1 MFGKLIAGAA
11 AVLVTAWLWN
21 QPEES
26 GSQFIPSPTPIP
38 RPAPEPAPQLDEVRP
53 LEYRGRRIEARR
65 TARHTVYILIVSGR
79 AYESIHDA
87 RVAVNASLLSA
98 RTGMTD
104 PDLIAL
110 FAGTDGDHDG
120 EISWQEIQRF
130 QTALDRTYRY
140 QSNSTALRPDEFM
153 AAGGGDCEDWALM
166 TAGMLQFWGIPV
178 FIGSLASSTGHH
190 AIALVPTTR
199 IPPGAMT
206 IDVPTGGSLRAGS
219 YIPIDYEHV
228 GRLSNA
234 VARRFTVEWIWVP
247 EEIYG
252 WSI

>member
-1 MFGKLIAGAA
+1 VYK
-11 AVLVTAWLWN
+11 
-21 QPEES
+21 
-26 GSQFIPSPTPIP
+26 
-38 RPAPEPAPQLDEVRP
+38 RQLYVNGD
-53 LEYRGRRIEARR
+53 GRISERTIDIIRR
-65 TARHTVYILIVSGR
+65 STSR

-98 RTGMTD
+98 RTGM
-104 PDLIAL
+104 
-110 FAGTDGDHDG
+110 TDGDHDG

-219 YIPIDYEHV
+219 YVPIDYEHV